1 MICFCIIRFLL
12 KRAFNRN
19 TRKTSWKPHEK
30 KKIISA
36 SLVLMLGTNMY
47 VVPTKT
53 PKQVV
58 ETAEN
63 EIKCF
68 SFLLGSPI
76 NNFLFQNAARNVLRI
91 HWMLLTLKA
100 IKKVYQVNFSI
111 SKNMCFLKAYLVLP
125 IHWDK
130 TQMLKNFLSDKTNV
144 KKMHYFFTSSY
155 SSQFYF

>member
-1 MICFCIIRFLL
+1 M
-12 KRAFNRN
+12 
-19 TRKTSWKPHEK
+19 K

-58 ETAEN
+58 ETTEN

-76 NNFLFQNAARNVLRI
+76 NNLRFQNVARNVLRI

-100 IKKVYQVNFSI
+100 IKKVYQVNFFD
-111 SKNMCFLKAYLVLP
+111 M
-125 IHWDK
+125 
-130 TQMLKNFLSDKTNV
+130 
-144 KKMHYFFTSSY
+144 
-155 SSQFYF
+155 